1 MVDVKRINTVAQLRE
16 LQQELKVR
24 PDWHEPDEQDVTAR
38 VFGFSFDNAGF
49 WGTNIKVT
57 HLPETERGRRA
68 FNFFN
73 TSKELARREDSEE
86 MYVAIY
92 VEGVRVAEI
101 NLATLFAFACGT
113 YEG

>member
-16 LQQELKVR
+16 LQQALKVR

-49 WGTNIKVT
+49 WGSEGKVT
-57 HLPETERGRRA
+57 TLPQDERQEKW
-68 FNFFN
+68 FNHYN
-73 TSKELARREDSEE
+73 TASELARREDHEE
-86 MYVAIY
+86 MYVALY
-92 VEGVRVAEI
+92 RDGDRVAEI